1 MQTESL
7 KTVLK
12 KEPTKL
18 NLYFSKS
25 CEAKIRTACK
35 VFNNVEWSGAAFYRY
50 MDHKD
55 STVDHTSLMVVDF
68 VLQDVGCLS
77 YTEYSLDGETAGYYA
92 EHIDEL
98 GDCKVG
104 LLHSHNVMEAFFSS
118 TDAATFK
125 QQAEQCN
132 NVLSIVVNNA
142 GNYVAMFAERHI
154 LHKDEIIITHTKE
167 KDTWKYMGDKSKEEN
182 RNYVTHKGNEYTE
195 ALIKYWECEIHKD
208 DNCEINEEFEKECV
222 AKYNELKNKR
232 LKQPDMYDSFVK
244 REDVY
249 LTKKYKEHL
258 KSIHKDYTKEI
269 NSILQ
274 LSFNPDTSSE
284 VVLSNEFSEAFIY
297 CFMQAWCEFYK
308 PSIYDITIIRDIFTE
323 KTKNYN
329 YNTTRNYI
337 INLFSDF
344 LIDFYNEY

>member
-12 KEPTKL
+12 KELTKL

-35 VFNNVEWSGAAFYRY
+35 VFNDKEWSGAAFYRY
-50 MDHKD
+50 MDHVD

-68 VLQDVGCLS
+68 VLQDVGCQS
-77 YTEYSLDGETAGYYA
+77 YTEYGLDGETASYYA
-92 EHIDEL
+92 KHIDEL

-118 TDAATFK
+118 TDTATFK

-142 GNYVAMFAERHI
+142 GNYVAMFAEKHT
-154 LHKDEIIITHTKE
+154 LYKDKSIVTYTKE
-167 KDTWKYMGDKSKEEN
+167 KDTWKYMGDKSKEET
-182 RNYVTHKGNEYTE
+182 RNYVTHNDDRHIET
-195 ALIKYWECEIHKD
+195 LIKYWECEIHKD
-208 DNCEINEEFEKECV
+208 NNCGINEEFGKECI
-222 AKYNELKNKR
+222 AKYNEIKSESLKHPR
-232 LKQPDMYDSFVK
+232 LFEVLAQS
-244 REDVY
+244 EDVY
-249 LTKKYKEHL
+249 FNKEYKEHL
-258 KSIHKDYTKEI
+258 KSSYKDHTEEV

-274 LSFNPDTSSE
+274 LYFNPDTYPKT
-284 VVLSNEFSEAFIY
+284 VLSDKLSENFICY
-297 CFMQAWCEFYK
+297 FLQAWYEYYK
-308 PSIYDITIIRDIFTE
+308 PSIYDINIVVDKFMEATENCSFKATRD
-323 KTKNYN
+323 
-329 YNTTRNYI
+329 YI
-337 INLFSDF
+337 TNILNGY